1 MTELHEAA
9 LAAINTTFVHGLMSD
24 LIKLALIKLISFAV
38 SRLLTRQDCKPT
50 GKHVANTETE
60 LEKHRSSLER

>member
-9 LAAINTTFVHGLMSD
+9 LAAINTTFIHGLISD
-24 LIKLALIKLISFAV
+24 LIKLALIKLISFVV
-38 SRLLTRQDCKPT
+38 SRLLTRHDRKPT

-60 LEKHRSSLER
+60 LEKHRSRLER

>member
-1 MTELHEAA
+1 MTEFYEAA
-9 LAAINTTFVHGLMSD
+9 LAAINTTFVSGLISD

-38 SRLLTRQDCKPT
+38 SRLWTRRDRKPT
-50 GKHVANTETE
+50 GKRVANTETE

>member
-1 MTELHEAA
+1 MTEFYEAA
-9 LAAINTTFVHGLMSD
+9 LATINTTFVYGLISD
-24 LIKLALIKLISFAV
+24 LIKLALIKLISFV
-38 SRLLTRQDCKPT
+38 VGRLLTRHDRKPT

>member
-1 MTELHEAA
+1 MTEFHEAA
-9 LAAINTTFVHGLMSD
+9 LAAINTTFVHGLITD

-38 SRLLTRQDCKPT
+38 SKLLTRHDRKPT

-60 LEKHRSSLER
+60 FEKHRSSLER